1 MKIAFFDTKSYDHK
15 AFEEANQKYGFHID
29 YFESR
34 LKKSSVSLTKGY
46 DVVCVFV
53 RDHLDAEVIN
63 KLAENN
69 VKIIALR
76 CAGYNN
82 VDLKAAQG
90 KIKVVRVPAYSP
102 YAVAE
107 FTVGMMLTLNRK
119 IHKAYTRTR
128 EANFSLDN
136 LTGFDI
142 YGKTIGIIGT
152 GKIAK
157 VVINI
162 LKGFGVHILAYDP
175 YPDYEAAKE
184 LGFTYTD
191 LDHLYKESHIISLHC
206 PLTEETY
213 HLINEES
220 ISKMRPKVMIINTGR
235 GKLIDTAALIEGLK
249 DGQIGA
255 AGLDVYEEEDAY
267 FYEDYSAK
275 VIDDDTLSRLI
286 MFPNVLV
293 TSHQAFL
300 THEALSNIAHTTLEN
315 IYNYIQNKS
324 LAYEVA
330 YVCDEKG
337 CFVNE
342 DVSKSLSQ

>member
-1 MKIAFFDTKSYDHK
+1 MRIAFFDTKPYDHK
-15 AFEEANQKYGFHID
+15 AFEEANLQYEFEID

-34 LKKSSVSLTKGY
+34 LKKSSASLTKGY

-63 KLAENN
+63 KLIENN

-119 IHKAYTRTR
+119 IHKAYVRTR

-142 YGKTIGIIGT
+142 YQKTIGIIGT
-152 GKIAK
+152 GKIAR
-157 VVINI
+157 VVIKI
-162 LKGFGVHILAYDP
+162 LKGFGVNILAYDP
-175 YPDYEAAKE
+175 YPNDEFAKE
-184 LGFTYTD
+184 LGYTYTD
-191 LDHLYKESHIISLHC
+191 LDTLYRKSHIISLHC

-220 ISKMRPKVMIINTGR
+220 IEKMRPKVMIINTGR

-249 DGQIGA
+249 SRKIGA

-267 FYEDYSAK
+267 FYEDYSSK

-300 THEALSNIAHTTLEN
+300 TKEALSNIAHTTLKN
-315 IYNYIQNKS
+315 IHNYSHNKE
-324 LAYEVA
+324 LAHEVA
-330 YVCDEKG
+330 YVCDENG
-337 CFVNE
+337 CFVRE
-342 DVSKSLSQ
+342 GKGK